1 MNINHSY
8 EIFNRAINDFH
19 LKEILELDFINPYP
33 EDSLEAKL
41 YEKCYIDTVQ
51 WHCEDEVRNP
61 AIEAEQVRF
70 YKNKID
76 SLNQERT
83 NCVEKID
90 DLVWL
95 KFKDINHNND
105 ARLVTESPAW
115 AIDRLS
121 ILALKI
127 YHMRLETERAD
138 ISYELK
144 MNYLQKL
151 DLLQTQKLDLCSAIE
166 NLFEEIKQGKSIYK
180 LYRQV
185 KMYNDADLNPV
196 LRNQK

>member
-33 EDSLEAKL
+33 EDSFEAKL

-61 AIEAEQVRF
+61 VIEAEQVRY

-95 KFKDINHNND
+95 KFKDINPNNN

-138 ISYELK
+138 ISNVLK

-166 NLFEEIKQGKSIYK
+166 NLFEEIKQGKSTYK